1 MKILFKIVLILYW
14 VTLPV
19 FAQVIFENQQS
30 GTPTVFKVK
39 PTDMK
44 LCEDFDLSTG
54 ECSGDNVFTFLKT
67 MTADNGRCDIAGVT
81 ENSIACNYGPTSNIP
96 LNVTYN
102 YSRITLDRT
111 MWLKGTVT
119 NVTKQFT
126 SSDSCHTNSAN
137 TQANGSI
144 ASEGSLTGSP
154 STQAIKF
161 TNGPGNEDFLGNGS
175 KSSANTIDTYGNTC
189 YNDSSNQGCAWGS
202 VTTLD
207 TYGSTV
213 FDGTNPHPA
222 SDYSFTA
229 NYTTPPGGV
238 WQSGL
243 STNDETL
250 VIIYKLTTPFTRTN
264 SDIAPLITM
273 SFDVTD
279 ALDAQFIYANEA
291 GSDPIEACSIYIG
304 NPGVSITIS
313 E

>member
-1 MKILFKIVLILYW
+1 MKMLFKISLILSW
-14 VTLPV
+14 ITLSV
-19 FAQVIFENQQS
+19 HAQVLFENQQS

-54 ECSGDNVFTFLKT
+54 VCTGDNVFTFLKT
-67 MTADNGRCDIAGVT
+67 MTADNGRCDIAGVA
-81 ENSIACNYGPTSNIP
+81 ENSIACNYGPTDNIP
-96 LNVTYN
+96 LNVTYD
-102 YSRITLDRT
+102 YARITLDRT
-111 MWLKGTVT
+111 MWLQGTVI
-119 NVTKQFT
+119 NETKQFT

-137 TQANGSI
+137 IQADGSV

-154 STQAIKF
+154 STQALIF
-161 TNGPGNEDFLGNGS
+161 LNGPGNEDFLGNAS
-175 KSSANTIDTYGNTC
+175 KSAANTIDTYGNTC
-189 YNDSSNQGCAWGS
+189 YNDYTNQGCAWSS
-202 VTTLD
+202 VATLD

-213 FDGTNPHPA
+213 FDGTNPFPA
-222 SDYSFTA
+222 SDYNFSA
-229 NYTTPPGGV
+229 DYSTPPGGI

-250 VIIYKLTTPFTRTN
+250 VIIYKLTAPFRRTN
-264 SDIAPLITM
+264 ADIAPLITM

-279 ALDAQFIYANEA
+279 ALDVQFVYAKEA
-291 GSDPIEACSIYIG
+291 GLDAIETCSVFVG